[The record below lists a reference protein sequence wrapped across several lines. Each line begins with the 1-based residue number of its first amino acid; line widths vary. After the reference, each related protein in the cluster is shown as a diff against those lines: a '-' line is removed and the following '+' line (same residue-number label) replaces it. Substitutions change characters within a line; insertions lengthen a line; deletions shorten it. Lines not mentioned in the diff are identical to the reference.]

1 MRALSR
7 LLLATV
13 VVVWVPSL
21 GLAQV
26 SIAGLVKDTSGAV
39 LPGVTAE
46 ASSPALIEKVRSAV
60 TDGAGQYRIENL
72 RPGVYT
78 VTFSLAG
85 FTTIKREGI
94 ELTGSFTAT
103 VSVEMKVGAVSETIV
118 VTGETPVVDVVHRA
132 LVHESAESVLRRRA
146 TLPHPVQGAGV
157 VHHSAR

>member
-13 VVVWVPSL
+13 VVVSVPSL

-118 VTGETPVVDVVHRA
+118 VTGETPVVDVVHRH
-132 LVHESAESVLRRRA
+132 LVHESVESVLRRRA
-146 TLPHPVQGAGV
+146 SVPHAVQGAGV